1 MFLLFFPRFHRPP
14 QEQAG
19 NGIGSKL
26 HQPAF
31 HLREVL
37 AGGHNVVH
45 KEHIASLKI
54 DGMEYEVGELV
65 ESVSALHLLAV
76 FPYPSGT
83 KAVGDFQ
90 AARKEAAKTGRNGR
104 RCAHGWLPGWG

>member
-1 MFLLFFPRFHRPP
+1 MTGFYIPLHGSGTGMCVPGNSFLFFPRFHRPP

-19 NGIGSKL
+19 NGVGSKL

-45 KEHIASLKI
+45 EEYIASLKT
-54 DGMEYEVGELV
+54 GGVEYEVGELV
-65 ESVSALHLLAV
+65 KAVSAFHLLTV
-76 FPYPSGT
+76 FPYPRGT
-83 KAVGDFQ
+83 EAVGDFQ
-90 AARKEAAKTGRNGR
+90 AA
-104 RCAHGWLPGWG
+104 